1 MLHSEDYGKL
11 EKKLGYVF
19 ADKEKLRLALTHSS
33 FSNELPAGDP
43 WHTLCNER
51 LEFLGDSVLQLISG
65 EYLFRDHAHRPEGE
79 LTKLRAF
86 AVCEDALDIY
96 ARKVELGS
104 YLRLGKGEE
113 ATNGRE
119 RKSILADA
127 FEALIAAMY
136 LDAGESGKNA
146 LETVCAFVVPFL
158 EKRIE
163 ETKSG
168 TVTSDYKTALQQ
180 IVQSVAGERLEY
192 VTVSETGPDH
202 KKVFEVE
209 ACLTGNVIGH
219 GTGKSRREAEQAA
232 AKEALQLFGQL

>member
-1 MLHSEDYGKL
+1 MLHSEDYSKL
-11 EKKLGYVF
+11 EAKLGYVF

-65 EYLFRDHAHRPEGE
+65 EYLFKDFSRRPEGE

-86 AVCEDALDIY
+86 AVCEDALDVY
-96 ARKVELGS
+96 AREIGLGEF
-104 YLRLGKGEE
+104 LRLGKGEE

-136 LDAGESGKNA
+136 LDATEKGEDA
-146 LETVCAFVVPFL
+146 LLTVGSFVIPFL

-163 ETKSG
+163 ATKSG

-202 KKVFEVE
+202 RKVFEVE
-209 ACLTGNVIGH
+209 ARLTGNVIGH
-219 GTGKSRREAEQAA
+219 GTGRSRTEAEQAA
-232 AKEALQLFGQL
+232 AKEALVLFGQL

>member
-1 MLHSEDYGKL
+1 M
-11 EKKLGYVF
+11 
-19 ADKEKLRLALTHSS
+19 
-33 FSNELPAGDP
+33 
-43 WHTLCNER
+43 
-51 LEFLGDSVLQLISG
+51 
-65 EYLFRDHAHRPEGE
+65 
-79 LTKLRAF
+79 
-86 AVCEDALDIY
+86 CEDALDIY

-104 YLRLGKGEE
+104 FLRLGKGEE

-136 LDAGESGKNA
+136 LDAGECGKNA
-146 LETVCAFVVPFL
+146 LETVGAFVIPFL
-158 EKRIE
+158 ENRIE

-180 IVQSVAGERLEY
+180 IVQSVAGEKLEY

-209 ACLTGNVIGH
+209 ARLTGNVIGH

-232 AKEALQLFGQL
+232 AKEALALFGQL

>member
-1 MLHSEDYGKL
+1 MLHSEDYSSL
-11 EKKLGYVF
+11 EKNIGYVF
-19 ADKEKLRLALTHSS
+19 TDREKLRLALTHSS

-43 WHTLCNER
+43 WHTQCNER

-65 EYLFRDHAHRPEGE
+65 EYLFKDLARRPEGE

-86 AVCEDALDIY
+86 AVCEDALDVY
-96 ARKVELGS
+96 AREIGLGA

-136 LDAGESGKNA
+136 LDATETGRDA
-146 LETVCAFVVPFL
+146 LATVGGFVVPFL

-163 ETKSG
+163 QTKSG

-202 KKVFEVE
+202 RKIFEVE
-209 ACLTGNVIGH
+209 ARLTGNVIGH
-219 GTGKSRREAEQAA
+219 GKGRSRREAEQQA

>member
-1 MLHSEDYGKL
+1 MLHSEDYSKL
-11 EKKLGYVF
+11 ETKLGYVF
-19 ADKEKLRLALTHSS
+19 ADKERLRLALTHSS

-65 EYLFRDHAHRPEGE
+65 EYLFRDFARRPEGE

-86 AVCEDALDIY
+86 AVCEDALDVY
-96 ARKVELGS
+96 AREIGLGA

-136 LDAGESGKNA
+136 LDATETGKDALATVSG
-146 LETVCAFVVPFL
+146 FIIPFL

-163 ETKSG
+163 KTKSG

-192 VTVSETGPDH
+192 ITVSETGPDH
-202 KKVFEVE
+202 RKVFEVE
-209 ACLTGNVIGH
+209 ARLTGNVIGH
-219 GTGKSRREAEQAA
+219 GVGKSRREAEQAA
-232 AKEALQLFGQL
+232 AREALQLFGQL

>member
-11 EKKLGYVF
+11 EKSIGYVF
-19 ADKEKLRLALTHSS
+19 SDKEKLRLALTHSS

-43 WHTLCNER
+43 WHTQCNER

-65 EYLFRDHAHRPEGE
+65 EYLFRDFSRRPEGE

-96 ARKVELGS
+96 ARGIGLGS

-136 LDAGESGKNA
+136 LDATEAGRDA
-146 LETVCAFVVPFL
+146 LATVEGFVVPFL
-158 EKRIE
+158 EKRIG

-192 VTVSETGPDH
+192 ITVSETGPDH
-202 KKVFEVE
+202 RKVFEVE
-209 ACLTGNVIGH
+209 ARLTGNVIGH
-219 GTGKSRREAEQAA
+219 GTGRSRREAEQAA
-232 AKEALQLFGQL
+232 AREALRLFGQL